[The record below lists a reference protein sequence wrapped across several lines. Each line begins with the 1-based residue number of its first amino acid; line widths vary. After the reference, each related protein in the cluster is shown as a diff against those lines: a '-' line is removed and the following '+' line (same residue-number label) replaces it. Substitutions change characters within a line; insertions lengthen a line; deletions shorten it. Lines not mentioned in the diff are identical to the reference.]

1 MTIYIRNTIW
11 YQKKYNLPVL
21 MVEQL
26 KSTNKQ
32 KTINFYYFNRNKW
45 VISNFDGYLA
55 CMVHVYGIIDG
66 DRFEYRWKIYKN
78 CENSMGS
85 IVLCACLP
93 HDVFI
98 NVTNESQKYS
108 SSISKYAV
116 FLHMH
121 TYSYTCSD
129 HFGISAVWHI
139 PHSVIFTSFMRF
151 LFSHLTPS
159 HLSYSTFF
167 FHSLSLYSKP
177 FQDIVMA
184 YIYKIYIYILHV
196 KHVL

>member
-116 FLHMH
+116 FFAYAHLLLHLFRPFWHFCRVTH
-121 TYSYTCSD
+121 TALCDFYILY
-129 HFGISAVWHI
+129 AL
-139 PHSVIFTSFMRF
+139 SF
-151 LFSHLTPS
+151 FSP
-159 HLSYSTFF
+159 
-167 FHSLSLYSKP
+167 HSLSSVL
-177 FQDIVMA
+177 F
-184 YIYKIYIYILHV
+184 HV
-196 KHVL
+196 FLSLSFALFKTISRYCNGIHI